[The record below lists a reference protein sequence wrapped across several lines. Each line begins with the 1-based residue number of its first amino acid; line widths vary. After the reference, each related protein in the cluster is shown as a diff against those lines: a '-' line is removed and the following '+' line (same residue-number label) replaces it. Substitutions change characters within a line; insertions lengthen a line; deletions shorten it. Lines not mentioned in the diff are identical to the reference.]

1 MRFFDSFLPNLILLV
16 VGIVILTVIHFTV
29 QWNYT
34 VGAIALGIGIMF
46 WLSLT
51 QNSHHDSDP
60 AGNGMAD
67 GFEMLLNIAKAIV
80 LTITFWLFM
89 RFSSNTDQ
97 VMMVS
102 KIVLIVYFIKRYVFC
117 VFEL

>member
-80 LTITFWLFM
+80 LAVTFWLFM

-97 VMMVS
+97 VILMS
-102 KIVLIVYFIKRYVFC
+102 LIVYFIKRYVFC